1 MIILSFCILQEP
13 RQLLY
18 FLLILNVHCIYVE
31 SKQLTNKQIPQRI
44 HTSNS
49 VVPIMTAKGIS
60 HTHTGL
66 AGYVLT
72 VDVCPPS
79 SFLYLEALSANQ
91 IKTAM
96 LF

>member
-1 MIILSFCILQEP
+1 MIILSFCTLQEP
-13 RQLLY
+13 CQLLY

-31 SKQLTNKQIPQRI
+31 NKQLTNKQILQRI

-49 VVPIMTAKGIS
+49 VVPIMTAKGIY
-60 HTHTGL
+60 HTRTGL
-66 AGYVLT
+66 AGCILT
-72 VDVCPPS
+72 VDICPPC

>member
-1 MIILSFCILQEP
+1 M
-13 RQLLY
+13 
-18 FLLILNVHCIYVE
+18 VA
-31 SKQLTNKQIPQRI
+31 
-44 HTSNS
+44 
-49 VVPIMTAKGIS
+49 IMTAKGIY
-60 HTHTGL
+60 THTGL

-72 VDVCPPS
+72 GDICPPS